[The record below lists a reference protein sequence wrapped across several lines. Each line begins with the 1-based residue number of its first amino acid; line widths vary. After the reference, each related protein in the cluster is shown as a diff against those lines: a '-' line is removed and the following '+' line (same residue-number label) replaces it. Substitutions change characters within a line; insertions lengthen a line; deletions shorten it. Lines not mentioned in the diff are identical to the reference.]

1 MIQDERRTAFI
12 LAAGLGTRL
21 KEITYTNPKALI
33 RVNKTSLLKITI
45 ESLIS
50 QGFNH
55 FVINIH
61 HFGEK
66 ILDYLNCHKY
76 KDAEIEISDERALLM
91 DTGGAILQALPYFK
105 KSKAVLI
112 HNVDIITDVD
122 LRTIYDDFSKVE
134 DAVWLLTQNRE
145 NKRKLIFDNQQNFIG
160 KLNLETKEYD
170 GNVPYRK
177 DFNLMS
183 FSGLHLIKPKFFKDF
198 EVKPC
203 YVFKLYRQIAKNHI
217 VKSVPMKSS
226 YWFDLGTK
234 KQIKEASLWL
244 LSQK

>member
-1 MIQDERRTAFI
+1 MIRDERRTAFI

-21 KEITYTNPKALI
+21 KEMTSDRPKALVK
-33 RVNKTSLLKITI
+33 VNQTPLLQMTL

-66 ILDYLNCHKY
+66 ILDFLNCHRY
-76 KDAEIEISDERALLM
+76 KDIVIEISDERVLLM
-91 DTGGAILQALPYFK
+91 NTGGALLQALPYFK

-112 HNVDIITDVD
+112 HNVDILTDVD
-122 LRTIYDDFSKVE
+122 LRTIYDDFSKTE
-134 DAVWLLTQNRE
+134 EAVWLLTQNRE
-145 NKRKLIFDNQQNFIG
+145 NKRKLVFDHQQNFIG
-160 KLNLETKEYD
+160 NLNLETKEYN
-170 GNVPYRK
+170 GNVPYKK
-177 DFNLMS
+177 DFNLLS

-203 YVFKLYRQIAKNHI
+203 PVFKLYRQIAQNHI
-217 VKSVPMKSS
+217 VKSFPIQPS

-234 KQIKEASLWL
+234 ERIKEASLWL
-244 LSQK
+244 SSQK